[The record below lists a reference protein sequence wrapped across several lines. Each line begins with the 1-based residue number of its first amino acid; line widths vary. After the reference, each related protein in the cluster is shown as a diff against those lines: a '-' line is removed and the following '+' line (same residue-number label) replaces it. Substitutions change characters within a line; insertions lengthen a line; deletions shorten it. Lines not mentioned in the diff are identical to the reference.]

1 MKDIYLF
8 GAGVGSREILRIIGA
23 INDINPTWNVLGFV
37 DKDSSLHGHYID
49 GYPVIPYDK
58 LVAQDNV
65 YAACAIFNPKVRKQV
80 VENEIEVLGYKLA
93 TIIHPSVFL
102 PNDVSIESGVM
113 IYPGTQIS
121 FGVALGKACLIFFNT
136 LLGHDLKCE
145 SYVTICPGATIN
157 GTIKLNKG
165 AFIGAGVVIHQ
176 GISVGEWSNI
186 GIGSIV
192 VQNVKDNNRLISLPR
207 QIVSAES

>member
-1 MKDIYLF
+1 MAQRARIKLASTEIGKINGICSSIKDIADKIF
-8 GAGVGSREILRIIGA
+8 SSPERRK
-23 INDINPTWNVLGFV
+23 VL
-37 DKDSSLHGHYID
+37 DYDYID
-49 GYPVIPYDK
+49 KNVFVY
-58 LVAQDNV
+58 VATIDNEEH
-65 YAACAIFNPKVRKQV
+65 AKQV